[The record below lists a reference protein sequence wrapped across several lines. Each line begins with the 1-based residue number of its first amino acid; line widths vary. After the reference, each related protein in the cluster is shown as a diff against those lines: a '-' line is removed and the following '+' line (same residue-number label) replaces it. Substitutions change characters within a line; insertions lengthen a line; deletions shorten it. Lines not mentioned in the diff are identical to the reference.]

1 MKHLHSFLLML
12 LKVKCLYIRLP
23 GESLAGFAD
32 RSFLFEVIVLNC
44 CFNGKVSIVALL
56 SKFGPG
62 IFLSLVSF
70 VLRKAYIFTLSIHIL
85 TRSWCPDRTMAQARK
100 YIAESMGANYAENV
114 ILDLEKTWE
123 ESDCNTPLINFLS
136 MGSDPTSLIENLAK
150 RHKFGMFHYINSED
164 SELFLNRKN
173 MERCKKAS
181 DLQFGYNRSH
191 VLSCVGICFTTECSN

>member
-1 MKHLHSFLLML
+1 M
-12 LKVKCLYIRLP
+12 
-23 GESLAGFAD
+23 
-32 RSFLFEVIVLNC
+32 
-44 CFNGKVSIVALL
+44 
-56 SKFGPG
+56 
-62 IFLSLVSF
+62 
-70 VLRKAYIFTLSIHIL
+70 T
-85 TRSWCPDRTMAQARK
+85 QARK

-164 SELFLNRKN
+164 SELFLNSKN

-191 VLSCVGICFTTECSN
+191 VLSSAGICFMTECSN